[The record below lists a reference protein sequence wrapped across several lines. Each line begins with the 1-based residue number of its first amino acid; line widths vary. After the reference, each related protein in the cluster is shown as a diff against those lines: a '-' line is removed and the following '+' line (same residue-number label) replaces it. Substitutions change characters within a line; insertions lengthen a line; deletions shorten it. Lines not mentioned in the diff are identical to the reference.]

1 MSNTNDSSRGNTA
14 LFHLD
19 PDDTLQDLP
28 RQPLVAYAIAS
39 VIAVPILMAGWTES
53 AYAQT
58 SGSEGSSSSS
68 SSSQSSDK
76 GGDAGGMGGG
86 PDNVGSVAGMAT
98 GTASGVS
105 GMMGGDGGER
115 VIVLDVRPR
124 SDFAKSHVPKAINMP
139 VRYSEVLRE
148 HVVDDKAP
156 LGADKAA
163 RIVVYGAGPND
174 PAAAAVV
181 RQATAEGYTNVIW
194 MRGGFAEWVSARLPT
209 TQS

>member
-1 MSNTNDSSRGNTA
+1 MSTTKHFAGNGA
-14 LFHLD
+14 SLFHID
-19 PDDTLQDLP
+19 ANDDDVGLP

-39 VIAVPILMAGWTES
+39 VIAVPILMTGWSES

-58 SGSEGSSSSS
+58 SGSESSSSS
-68 SSSQSSDK
+68 SSSSSSPSS

-124 SDFAKSHVPKAINMP
+124 TDFAKSHVPKAINMP

-148 HVVDDKAP
+148 HIIDDKAP
-156 LGADKAA
+156 LGADKSA